1 MAMAMSVAVV
11 QKIDMI
17 STIISMILILTNI
30 GLYMNITMI
39 NIDVDN

>member
-1 MAMAMSVAVV
+1 MSVAVV